1 MAKEHWTWRCDRTIP
16 SDTGAGRAVLDELL
30 RQLQACHWVEHDVF
44 DVHLATE
51 EALVNAIKHGNRF
64 APDRRV
70 RIRCRLSDELIR
82 IEITDEGEGFD
93 PSKLPDPT
101 NPDRL
106 ESPGGRGVMLMKAF
120 MSRVE
125 YNATGNS
132 VVLEKRCGRDACLP
146 RNNDPAD

>member
-1 MAKEHWTWRCDRTIP
+1 MLC
-16 SDTGAGRAVLDELL
+16 ELL
-30 RQLQACHWVEHDVF
+30 GQLQACCWAEHDVF

-64 APDRRV
+64 APDRCV
-70 RIRCRLSDELIR
+70 RIRCRLADELIR

-93 PSKLPDPT
+93 PSKIPDPT
-101 NPDRL
+101 DPDRL

-125 YNATGNS
+125 YNARGNR
-132 VVLEKRCGRDACLP
+132 VVLEKARGRDTATP
-146 RNNDPAD
+146 RNDDPAG